1 MALDAI
7 ACPLGYSEAKSIHR
21 GKSMSKCRIC
31 FPQWGQVLLRAN
43 ENETGD
49 KRGGNGELL
58 WALSE
63 GPRSNIRKGY
73 IPVGA
78 WRATETSKPKG
89 QHERHSL
96 ILHRPTTKPP
106 TSGPGEPRCLAP
118 RCRVHLRLPGLF
130 FGMMRSP

>member
-1 MALDAI
+1 
-7 ACPLGYSEAKSIHR
+7 
-21 GKSMSKCRIC
+21 MSKCRIC
-31 FPQWGQVLLRAN
+31 FPEWGQVLLRAN

-78 WRATETSKPKG
+78 WRATETSKPLKDNTKG
-89 QHERHSL
+89 THSFFTDPQQS
-96 ILHRPTTKPP
+96 H
-106 TSGPGEPRCLAP
+106 PRQDQENQDAWLCDAE
-118 RCRVHLRLPGLF
+118 F
-130 FGMMRSP
+130 T